1 MAWMEVAGP
10 DEAAE
15 YVRALGD
22 KFVDVRPA
30 ASGSTQVRLRK
41 GAVISVPKALRFDRW
56 VAGQIPTGWDPARLG
71 IPADICASVDPVSLY
86 SLCAVAEALLSAG
99 VPDAYEFYEYVHVS
113 EVGNSSGGGM
123 GGMAALRKIFRER
136 FLEGDMASDVLQ
148 ESFINTVPA
157 WVNMLLLSSSGPIRT
172 PVGACATA
180 AESVDVAVDAL
191 LLGRARVMIVG
202 GFDDFGE
209 EGSYEFAKMGATSS
223 SAAEAAMGRAPAEAV
238 RPMAPS
244 RGGFMEAQGA
254 GMQVLTT
261 ARLALDMGL
270 PVYGVVA
277 ASNTATD
284 KVGRSVPAPGQG
296 VLTTAREAAGAA
308 AGGAPVLPSPLLDVS
323 LRRRRLDAEL
333 RALAAWRVEEEADA
347 AREALDAEAPA
358 DAAEREAVLAARL
371 ACAAREVAVGE
382 AVARRRWASADF
394 ARRDP
399 AIAPLRA
406 ALAVFGLSIDD
417 ITVASFHGTGTAAN
431 DVNESA
437 VTHAQMEHLGRTRGA
452 PVFCVAQ
459 KSLTGH
465 PKGAAAAWMVNGAL
479 QMLGAGVVPGAA
491 TTDDVDAALRGFH
504 HVAHVGARPL
514 ALGAGGVRAVL
525 VKSFGFGQAGGEV
538 LLVHPDYLLASLP
551 SDVFAAYAARRDS
564 RERRSTAAAAD
575 IMRGRRALV
584 AVKDA
589 PPYTKAQEQAVYLNP
604 LARARFDAAQRTW
617 RFTDGADAA
626 GPRAQGISSL
636 AAVAPDW
643 SAAPI
648 PATPLPRV
656 CDDAGEQAAAL
667 RAGLVASADLA
678 RVSGGAGIGV
688 DIEPIRTFA
697 PEPAH
702 DFAERNFTPAERDY
716 CVQAADPPSS
726 WAGRWVAKEATVKAL
741 CSAAQA
747 RGGDALVAAAAALK
761 GGGAPL
767 RDVEI
772 SPTTLPGS
780 GLAGAPEVRLGG
792 PAAALARA
800 LGVAV
805 TGGVRLSIS
814 HAGDYAVAVAALL

>member
-1 MAWMEVAGP
+1 MSWMEVASAE
-10 DEAAE
+10 EAAE
-15 YVRALGD
+15 YLRALGE
-22 KFVDVRPA
+22 KFVDIRTT
-30 ASGSTQVRLRK
+30 ASGATQVRLRK

-56 VAGQIPTGWDPARLG
+56 VAGQVPTGWDPARLG

-244 RGGFMEAQGA
+244 RGGFMESQGA

-261 ARLALDMGL
+261 ARTALDMGL
-270 PVYGVVA
+270 PIYGVVA

-296 VLTTAREAAGAA
+296 VLTTAREASGTAV
-308 AGGAPVLPSPLLDVS
+308 GGAPALPSPLLDVA

-333 RALAAWRVEEEADA
+333 RALSAWRVEEEEDA
-347 AREALDAEAPA
+347 AREALDENGAA
-358 DAAEREAVLAARL
+358 DASEREATLAARL
-371 ACAAREVAVGE
+371 ACATREVAVGE

-399 AIAPLRA
+399 SIAPLRA
-406 ALAVFGLSIDD
+406 ALAVFGLSVDD
-417 ITVASFHGTGTAAN
+417 ITVASFHGTGTTAN
-431 DVNESA
+431 DVNESG

-459 KSLTGH
+459 KALTGH

-479 QMLGAGVVPGAA
+479 QMMGSGVIPGAA
-491 TTDDVDAALRGFH
+491 TTDDVDSALRGYH
-504 HVAHVGARPL
+504 HIAHVGARPL
-514 ALGAGGVRAVL
+514 ALGPGGVRAVL

-538 LLVHPDYLLASLP
+538 LLVHPDYFLASLP
-551 SDVFAAYAARRDS
+551 ADVYAAYTSRRDS
-564 RERRSTAAAAD
+564 RERRATAAAAD
-575 IMRGRRALV
+575 ILRGRRSLV

-589 PPYTKAQEQAVYLNP
+589 PPYTKYQEQAVYLNP
-604 LARARFDAAQRTW
+604 LARARFDSKTRSW
-617 RFTDGADAA
+617 RFYDNDAGA
-626 GPRAQGISSL
+626 PRAQGISSV

-643 SAAPI
+643 SVPSAPVK
-648 PATPLPRV
+648 PLARAN
-656 CDDAGEQAAAL
+656 DDAGEQAAAL
-667 RAGLVASADLA
+667 RAGLAAGVDIA
-678 RVSGGAGIGV
+678 RVTGGAGVGV
-688 DIEPIRTFA
+688 DIEPIRTFS

-702 DFAERNFTPAERDY
+702 DFAERNFTAAERDY
-716 CVQAADPPSS
+716 CVRAADPPSS

-747 RGGDALVAAAAALK
+747 RGGAALSAAAAALK

-767 RDVEI
+767 RDVEVFA
-772 SPTTLPGS
+772 TTLPVS
-780 GLAGAPEVRLGG
+780 GLAGAPEIRLAGK
-792 PAAALARA
+792 AAELASA
-800 LGVAV
+800 LGIPV

-814 HAGDYAVAVAALL
+814 HAGEYAVAIAALL